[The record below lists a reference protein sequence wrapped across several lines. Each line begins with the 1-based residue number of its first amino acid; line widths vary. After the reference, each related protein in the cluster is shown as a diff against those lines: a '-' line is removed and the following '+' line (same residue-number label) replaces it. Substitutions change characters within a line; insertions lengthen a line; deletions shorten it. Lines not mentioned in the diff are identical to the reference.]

1 MMKEIVVFFLSG
13 KEYGVEIGGM
23 QGFENY
29 VPMTE
34 VSDPDGK
41 MLGVVSIRGEM
52 VPIINIKK
60 CLVLPPA
67 GVTEDTKYVILRT
80 SNGKVGF
87 VVDGVSQILRIE
99 GDDIQE
105 FPRLLQG
112 KETKYV
118 NFIARKEMN
127 LVLVIN
133 PEGILT
139 EKEWKN
145 IRNMIQDMEVNDD

>member
-1 MMKEIVVFFLSG
+1 M
-13 KEYGVEIGGM
+13 
-23 QGFENY
+23 
-29 VPMTE
+29 
-34 VSDPDGK
+34 
-41 MLGVVSIRGEM
+41 
-52 VPIINIKK
+52 
-60 CLVLPPA
+60 
-67 GVTEDTKYVILRT
+67 
-80 SNGKVGF
+80 
-87 VVDGVSQILRIE
+87 DGVSQILRIE

-118 NFIARKEMN
+118 DFIARKEMN

>member
-41 MLGVVSIRGEM
+41 MLGVVTIRGEM

>member
-41 MLGVVSIRGEM
+41 MLGVVTIRGEM

-118 NFIARKEMN
+118 DFIARKEMN

>member
-41 MLGVVSIRGEM
+41 MLGVVTIRGEM

-60 CLVLPPA
+60 CLVRPPA

-87 VVDGVSQILRIE
+87 VVDGVSQILRVE

-105 FPRLLQG
+105 CPRLLQG

-118 NFIARKEMN
+118 DFIARKEMN

>member
-1 MMKEIVVFFLSG
+1 MMREIVVFFLSG

-41 MLGVVSIRGEM
+41 MLGVVTIRGEM

-118 NFIARKEMN
+118 DFIARKEMN

>member
-1 MMKEIVVFFLSG
+1 MKEIVVFFLSG

-41 MLGVVSIRGEM
+41 MLGVVTIRGEM

>member
-105 FPRLLQG
+105 CPRLLQG

-118 NFIARKEMN
+118 DFIARNGMN

>member
-41 MLGVVSIRGEM
+41 MLGVVTIRGEM

-67 GVTEDTKYVILRT
+67 GVTEDTKFVILRT